1 MNDNDYTPKEEIFTI
16 IYDRNGKEITRLA
29 GTVFVYGKEWDN
41 MLPVRVDYVKVTTQL
56 VSRSNIEKGT
66 DNEPSGI

>member
-16 IYDRNGKEITRLA
+16 IYDSNGKEIARLA

-56 VSRSNIEKGT
+56 ISRSNIEKGKT
-66 DNEPSGI
+66 YES